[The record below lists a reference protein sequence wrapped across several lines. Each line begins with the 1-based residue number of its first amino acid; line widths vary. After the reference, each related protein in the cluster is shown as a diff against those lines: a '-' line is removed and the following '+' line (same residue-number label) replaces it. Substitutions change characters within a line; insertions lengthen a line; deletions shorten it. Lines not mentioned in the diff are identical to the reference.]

1 MSCCGIWWRLGPT
14 IPKSA
19 KSQGNLCANFLRNN
33 IFRVSHLPFL
43 ERNQQLLIN
52 LHQYYYTLCSFT
64 VNLFHMDSMLGWKGL
79 APLASRAICEAMAVF
94 YGQLSLPSVPKETRI
109 YSVCLWMT
117 SIYFQCDWDQWKVK
131 PKWQPNSIETGWQWM
146 NTRNGY
152 CQMKKTVPRPNA
164 DCAKG
169 VSPFPTWEQE
179 PWKVMHRG
187 KSTKVRCFMWLKELL
202 PSRTIWRSQ
211 KKQKP
216 QH

>member
-1 MSCCGIWWRLGPT
+1 MGFHTCLFWRGISSFWSIVTSTIIHFALTSLQLRCLGLWQLHS
-14 IPKSA
+14 KSV
-19 KSQGNLCANFLRNN
+19 SYSYCLQ
-33 IFRVSHLPFL
+33 SHLWGNDSFL
-43 ERNQQLLIN
+43 WTAIIAFCSKTNQNLIC
-52 LHQYYYTLCSFT
+52 LFLDDQY
-64 VNLFHMDSMLGWKGL
+64 LFSVWLR
-79 APLASRAICEAMAVF
+79 PVESEA
-94 YGQLSLPSVPKETRI
+94 
-109 YSVCLWMT
+109 
-117 SIYFQCDWDQWKVK
+117 
-131 PKWQPNSIETGWQWM
+131 KWQPNSIETGWQWM

-169 VSPFPTWEQE
+169 VSLFPTWEQE

-187 KSTKVRCFMWLKELL
+187 KSTKVWCFMWQKELL